1 MFGRCFRRNDPAPGT
16 VQEHGRAAGMR
27 KERDVGPTDM
37 EKVFGGSSQAG
48 VRMEGGGCQH
58 RVRGPEKGQA
68 RVQVE
73 GGGC

>member
-1 MFGRCFRRNDPAPGT
+1 
-16 VQEHGRAAGMR
+16 MR